1 MKLIVTGSLGNI
13 GKPLTKK
20 LIAAGHQVTVVSSA
34 AARKAAIE
42 ELGATAAI
50 GSVNDAAFLEQVFAG
65 ADAVWAMTP
74 PNMRGDN
81 AIATT
86 TEAGKAFAAAFRK
99 AGIQRVVML
108 SSIGA
113 DLPGGNGP
121 IAGLHNIEQL
131 YSQLEGVAVT
141 YLRAGFFYTNYY
153 NDIALI
159 KGGGIIGANYP
170 ALQEMLLVH
179 PEDIAAA
186 AAEELQQSA
195 TGQQVRY
202 VVSDIR
208 TTAEVAA
215 ALGNAV
221 GIPALPWVEFTDE
234 AALQGM
240 INAGLPEE
248 FAGLYTEMGVGL
260 RNGSIIADF
269 RKRSAQATGN
279 IKLEDFAKEFAE
291 RFK

>member
-1 MKLIVTGSLGNI
+1 M
-13 GKPLTKK
+13 
-20 LIAAGHQVTVVSSA
+20 
-34 AARKAAIE
+34 
-42 ELGATAAI
+42 
-50 GSVNDAAFLEQVFAG
+50 
-65 ADAVWAMTP
+65 
-74 PNMRGDN
+74 
-81 AIATT
+81 
-86 TEAGKAFAAAFRK
+86 
-99 AGIQRVVML
+99 
-108 SSIGA
+108 
-113 DLPGGNGP
+113 
-121 IAGLHNIEQL
+121 
-131 YSQLEGVAVT
+131 
-141 YLRAGFFYTNYY
+141 
-153 NDIALI
+153 I

-260 RNGSIIADF
+260 RNGSIMADF